1 MISKNNCYCPAVGVM
16 SQFADIQMLVQKF
29 QGVEKTVRY
38 VLKYQK
44 GSRRDFPAPYLV
56 VFKS

>member
-1 MISKNNCYCPAVGVM
+1 M